1 VLFAKFERLSEKIF
15 SSIAH
20 IEESSKNYFAE
31 KRRQTKQQAS
41 NSRCTRSRSSLGIDM
56 DLIIWRH
63 SEIERGVAARNAELT
78 SKHKKQV
85 KRVAV

>member
-1 VLFAKFERLSEKIF
+1 
-15 SSIAH
+15 
-20 IEESSKNYFAE
+20 
-31 KRRQTKQQAS
+31 
-41 NSRCTRSRSSLGIDM
+41 M

-63 SEIERGVAARNAELT
+63 SEIERGVAARNAELR